1 MKKIDLRND
10 ERAIMVAYLNAK
22 KAKEEAEKAEKTTK
36 AAAKELFA
44 KLGKAYKDGE
54 KSEWLTLS
62 IQSKGEKKHIIYTE
76 TTAKGTV
83 DWKAYAIA
91 LGGTVEDAED
101 YRKPSNVRTSIDWAT
116 DKEEAEI
123 AQG

>member
-22 KAKEEAEKAEKTTK
+22 KAKEEAEKAEKTAK

-62 IQSKGEKKHIIYTE
+62 IQSKGEKKHIVYTE

-83 DWKAYAIA
+83 
-91 LGGTVEDAED
+91 ED